1 MKDRKEVIEAWRNMD
16 IEVKNYC
23 FENDHTTSVAQTT
36 GRLSNKS
43 AEALYDRIAR
53 GFPEEAIRRALVK
66 IKGPPTGD
74 GNHWYTVG
82 YDDAFNDLKN
92 LWVGV
97 DYSKIKFEPLIP
109 KPCLHDRGLLRV
121 EGTKPHCV
129 THGCETEVDERK
141 GQRRVETRRDY
152 DNQRIIY
159 AEKARADGPNN
170 YWFARYI
177 MEKVKY
183 DICTSLPLTVDRR
196 SNEERRTYE

>member
-1 MKDRKEVIEAWRNMD
+1 MNKQEVIEIFESVLGEAWRD
-16 IEVKNYC
+16 GDFHEGPSKYYPL
-23 FENDHTTSVAQTT
+23 EQ
-36 GRLSNKS
+36 
-43 AEALYDRIAR
+43 AEALYARITR
-53 GFPEEAIRRALVK
+53 EFPEEAIRRALVK

-141 GQRRVETRRDY
+141 GQRRVKIQRYYDDILQGHGPEAPSYGRRLG
-152 DNQRIIY
+152 
-159 AEKARADGPNN
+159 K
-170 YWFARYI
+170 
-177 MEKVKY
+177 
-183 DICTSLPLTVDRR
+183 DRR
-196 SNEERRTYE
+196 HE